1 MLLMKLK
8 SEEKFAF
15 LALAYHIAYID
26 GEFDKEEKDIIEEY
40 CAEMGIDN
48 IEYDI
53 DNFNLEDV
61 LKEIKTLKS
70 QKIVLLELMILIHSD
85 DKFHRFE
92 HKVIENIANFYNISE
107 HQLNL
112 FSQWGKMSSAI
123 YSQGKLFLEDDK
135 KD

>member
-15 LALAYHIAYID
+15 LSLAYHIANID
-26 GEFDKEEKDIIEEY
+26 GEFDIEEKNIIEEY
-40 CAEMGIDN
+40 CAEMGIEN
-48 IEYDI
+48 IDYNI
-53 DNFNLEDV
+53 NKFVLEDT
-61 LKEIKTLKS
+61 LKQIKTLKS

-107 HQLNL
+107 QQLNL
-112 FSQWGKMSSAI
+112 FSQWGKMSSAV
-123 YSQGKLFLEDDK
+123 YLQGKLFLD
-135 KD
+135 